1 MLNRL
6 PVRRQLLLANV
17 AVVLLIALF
26 AAVYYPAVLQR
37 RTLESRRDEVVNL
50 AETVALGVGIGL
62 GISELPVVST
72 TFEWARRDPA
82 LLCVRAMDVDGFE
95 LGSYNPTEIRYA
107 DHPGWTGTEPAVTED
122 RDRMDVAVPISYR
135 GTALGGLHLG
145 VSLASVQDQ
154 LRADRRAGLF
164 ASAVIFLL
172 GGLLS
177 LVVAARIVRPLES
190 LRAAADRIAGGS
202 LDVRVE
208 THGEDEFA
216 ALGREFN
223 SMAGRLNETMDELET
238 ARDAALS
245 AVRAKA
251 DFLATMSHEIRTPMN
266 GVLGM
271 LDLLR
276 RTELNETQSEYSTTA
291 HNSAE
296 ALLGIINDILDF
308 SKIEAGR
315 IDLEAVEFELRD
327 TIEDVCGLLA
337 AGADAKEVELVCI
350 IEDEVPHVV
359 TADEGRL
366 RQVLL
371 NLVGNAIKFTDSG
384 GEVVVEVSGVAIE
397 GDEVR
402 LRFSVRDS
410 GIGIAEDVQESLFQ
424 PFQQADASTT
434 RRFGGT
440 GLGLAISRRLVEA
453 MGGEIGLES
462 QRRVGST
469 FWFDLSI
476 RCTLAED
483 GPSALAT
490 LQAIPDSE
498 IPSLVILD
506 MQMPGMDGL
515 AVAQMLKRDPR
526 TAGMKVILATSLSE
540 VRALE
545 GDSPIDIRLA
555 KPIRQAALHRAIAGL
570 LQPREEAR
578 PESAARREPEAIE
591 GEGVSAR
598 VLLVEDNPV
607 NQMVAQAMLGQLR
620 HEVEVARNG
629 QEALDALGRSK
640 YDVILMDCQMPVM
653 DGFEATRAIRA
664 LDGDVN
670 RIPIVAMTANAMKED
685 RQRCLDAGMNDYLAK
700 PVSVRD
706 LASVIGRAL
715 EGDRTAL

>member
-1 MLNRL
+1 
-6 PVRRQLLLANV
+6 
-17 AVVLLIALF
+17 
-26 AAVYYPAVLQR
+26 
-37 RTLESRRDEVVNL
+37 
-50 AETVALGVGIGL
+50 
-62 GISELPVVST
+62 
-72 TFEWARRDPA
+72 
-82 LLCVRAMDVDGFE
+82 
-95 LGSYNPTEIRYA
+95 
-107 DHPGWTGTEPAVTED
+107 
-122 RDRMDVAVPISYR
+122 
-135 GTALGGLHLG
+135 
-145 VSLASVQDQ
+145 
-154 LRADRRAGLF
+154 
-164 ASAVIFLL
+164 
-172 GGLLS
+172 
-177 LVVAARIVRPLES
+177 
-190 LRAAADRIAGGS
+190 
-202 LDVRVE
+202 
-208 THGEDEFA
+208 
-216 ALGREFN
+216 
-223 SMAGRLNETMDELET
+223 
-238 ARDAALS
+238 
-245 AVRAKA
+245 
-251 DFLATMSHEIRTPMN
+251 
-266 GVLGM
+266 
-271 LDLLR
+271 
-276 RTELNETQSEYSTTA
+276 
-291 HNSAE
+291 
-296 ALLGIINDILDF
+296 
-308 SKIEAGR
+308 
-315 IDLEAVEFELRD
+315 
-327 TIEDVCGLLA
+327 
-337 AGADAKEVELVCI
+337 
-350 IEDEVPHVV
+350 
-359 TADEGRL
+359 
-366 RQVLL
+366 
-371 NLVGNAIKFTDSG
+371 
-384 GEVVVEVSGVAIE
+384 
-397 GDEVR
+397 
-402 LRFSVRDS
+402 
-410 GIGIAEDVQESLFQ
+410 
-424 PFQQADASTT
+424 
-434 RRFGGT
+434 
-440 GLGLAISRRLVEA
+440 LAISRRLVEA